1 MRCCAFC
8 CLSLSDTICYD
19 MDELQI
25 NDANARALDC
35 GQLKVIIR
43 YPFLTCFML
52 FSEWVGELFV

>member
-1 MRCCAFC
+1 
-8 CLSLSDTICYD
+8 

-52 FSEWVGELFV
+52 FSEWVGELLRQPPELLISFCGATRNAT